1 MALTARPAV
10 QGALD
15 PRAVGVQHIE
25 GNPNPNPSPSPG
37 PSPSPDPNLALTQ
50 TRTLTLNLTLT
61 LTLTLRH
68 AATRADSSAVMT
80 SSLAS

>member
-1 MALTARPAV
+1 MDGRDGAGLAVAFVTTALTA
-10 QGALD
+10 GGS
-15 PRAVGVQHIE
+15 VG
-25 GNPNPNPSPSPG
+25 GNPSPSPG